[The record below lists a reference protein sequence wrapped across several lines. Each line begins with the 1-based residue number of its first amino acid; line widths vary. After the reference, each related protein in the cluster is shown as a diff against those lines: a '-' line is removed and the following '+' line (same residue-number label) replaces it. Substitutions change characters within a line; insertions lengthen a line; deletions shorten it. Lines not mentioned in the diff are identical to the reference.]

1 MKDYTTISRVYFI
14 GIGGIGMSALA
25 KYYLS
30 RNAAVSGYDKTAT
43 TLTKEMENQGIEI
56 HYEDNIDMLDKNAQL
71 VVYTPAVPKDHSEY
85 NYYLNNNYEMVKRS
99 KVLGEITKS
108 SFSICIAGTHGKT
121 TISTMIAHILRH
133 TGYGC
138 NAFLGGI
145 SVNYNTNFWSSGN
158 NVSVAEA
165 DEYDRS
171 FLQLSPDVAVI
182 SAMDADHLD
191 IYGTRENMEQAFFD
205 FSNKVKPAGL
215 LLTKY
220 GLAENSF
227 TAAHH
232 VRYSL
237 QNDAADVYASNVT
250 MHNGTYE
257 FDVMTK
263 DWMLDNVKLNMGGM
277 HNVENAVAAI
287 MIAHYMEIDPVK
299 IKKAVADFKGVK
311 RRFEYIIGPQENHG
325 DKGFYQTAALAQPVI
340 FIDDYAHHPQELEAL
355 IKSGKSL
362 FNKRKCTVI
371 FQPHLFSRTR
381 DLAMEFAAALDMADE
396 ILLLPVY
403 PARELPMEGV
413 TSQLIL
419 DKMQNKNARI
429 ISVEELL
436 KYIATGYKA
445 SIQESVNGQLL
456 ITAGAGD
463 IDKLIESIEN
473 ILTEGR

>member
-1 MKDYTTISRVYFI
+1 MKDYTNISRVYFI

-43 TLTKEMENQGIEI
+43 SLTKEMESEGIKI
-56 HYEDNIDMLDKNAQL
+56 HYEDSVDMLDKNAQL
-71 VVYTPAVPKDHSEY
+71 IVYTPAVPNDHKEY
-85 NYYLNNNYEMVKRS
+85 NYYLANNYEMVKRS

-121 TISTMIAHILRH
+121 TISTMVAHILRH
-133 TGYGC
+133 TGFGC

-145 SVNYNTNFWSSGN
+145 SVNYDTNFWSSDN

-171 FLQLSPDVAVI
+171 FLQLSPDIAVI

-191 IYGTRENMEQAFFD
+191 IYGTKENMVQAFVD
-205 FSNKVKPAGL
+205 FSGKVKPAGL

-220 GLAENSF
+220 GLADNNF
-227 TAAHH
+227 TSAHH
-232 VRYSL
+232 LRYSL

-250 MHNGTYE
+250 MHHGSYE

-287 MIAHYMEIDPVK
+287 MIAHHLEIDPVK
-299 IKKAVADFKGVK
+299 IKKAVEDFKGVK
-311 RRFEYIIGPQENHG
+311 RRFEYIIAPFRPDNE
-325 DKGFYQTAALAQPVI
+325 KGFYQNANDKQSVI

-362 FNKRKCTVI
+362 FSKMKCTII

-381 DLAMEFAAALDMADE
+381 DLDSEFAEVLDMADE
-396 ILLLPVY
+396 VLILPIY
-403 PARELPMEGV
+403 PARELPIEGV
-413 TSQLIL
+413 TSQMIL
-419 DKMQNKNARI
+419 DKMKNKNASVV
-429 ISVEELL
+429 SVEQLL
-436 KYIATGYKA
+436 KYLSAGYLT
-445 SIQESVNGQLL
+445 SIKESVNGQLL

-463 IDKLIESIEN
+463 IDRLIEPIKN
-473 ILTEGR
+473 ILTEGQ